1 MKIVGDGKLK
11 TLTDM
16 NNLKKNKNFRDV
28 FLRLWPHLSRHHK
41 RKFTFIVILM
51 VIASIAEMFSI
62 ATVIP
67 FLGVIAAPETV
78 FNLEI
83 FQGLIQ
89 FLSLTSPQQIVLP
102 ITVLFAST
110 AIFAGL
116 MRMLLLWSNIKFSF
130 SCGSDLSVKMYERT
144 IYQKYSVHLKRN
156 SSEVISGVTAKT
168 NILIDI
174 IGQFLV
180 LLTSIFIV
188 TSILII
194 LLYFN
199 PLIALSVFSFFG
211 FFYFYVFKFTH
222 KKLLKN
228 SNLISS
234 KLTSIIKN
242 LNEGL
247 GGIRDILLTGT
258 QSYYVELYKKS
269 DFGLRKAQ
277 GANQFAG
284 LSPRYLMEAI
294 GMVVLAVIAYFMT
307 LQETGIL
314 EAIPFLAALGLGAQ
328 KILPLMQQSWA
339 AISTIRGNHK
349 SLEDAINLLEQSTA
363 IKDNRKIM
371 TPLSFNNEILLK
383 NISFRYTKK
392 TPFVINNFSLSI
404 KKGSRIGFIGKTGS
418 GKSTIMDIVMGLLD
432 PTKGL
437 FLVDGEI
444 VSKKNIQNWQ
454 KNVAHVPQVIFLSD
468 ASIAENIAFGMPHEE
483 INYNRVKIVAKMAQI
498 DRFIETFPKKYK
510 AVIGERGIR
519 LSGGQKQRIG
529 IARALYNNAQ
539 VIIFDEA
546 TSSLDSETEKVVME
560 SIDSLSKDLTILIIA
575 HRITTLKN
583 CDLIISLED
592 GKIINKGS
600 FNDIN

>member
-1 MKIVGDGKLK
+1 MD
-11 TLTDM
+11 
-16 NNLKKNKNFRDV
+16 KKNSYIKLFTR
-28 FLRLWPHLSRHHK
+28 FWPHLSGYHQK
-41 RKFTFIVILM
+41 QFVLLIFLMIIVAL
-51 VIASIAEMFSI
+51 AEMFTI
-62 ATVIP
+62 ASVIP
-67 FLGVIAAPETV
+67 FLGVIAAPEKV
-78 FNLEI
+78 FNLEV
-83 FQGLIQ
+83 FQGLISY
-89 FLSLTSPQQIVLP
+89 LELTSPNQIILP
-102 ITVLFAST
+102 ITILFASA

-116 MRMLLLWSNIKFSF
+116 MRGFLLWATIKFSF
-130 SCGSDLSVKMYERT
+130 LSGSDLSVKMYERT
-144 IYQKYSVHLKRN
+144 IYQEYSVHLNRN

-199 PLIALSVFSFFG
+199 PAIALSVFSFFG
-211 FFYFYVFKFTH
+211 FFYFSVFKFTH

-258 QSYYVELYKKS
+258 QPYYVELYKKS
-269 DFGLRKAQ
+269 DLGLRKAQ

-294 GMVVLAVIAYFMT
+294 GMVVIAVIAYFMT
-307 LQETGIL
+307 LQKTGIL
-314 EAIPFLAALGLGAQ
+314 EAIPFLGALGLGAQ

-339 AISTIRGNHK
+339 AISTIRGNQNP
-349 SLEDAINLLEQSTA
+349 LEDTINLLEQSTP
-363 IKDNRKIM
+363 IKDNRRTV
-371 TPLSFNNEILLK
+371 TPLVVDNEIVLK
-383 NISFRYTKK
+383 NISFRYNSKA
-392 TPFVINNFSLSI
+392 PFVINNFNLRI
-404 KKGSRIGFIGKTGS
+404 KKGSRIGFVGKTGS
-418 GKSTIMDIVMGLLD
+418 GKSTIMDIVMGLLQ
-432 PTKGL
+432 PSKGI
-437 FLVDGEI
+437 FQIDEKI
-444 VSKKNIQNWQ
+444 VTKKNIRNWQ

-468 ASIAENIAFGMPHEE
+468 ASIAENIAFGIPYEE
-483 INYNRVKIVAKMAQI
+483 IDHNRVKIVAKMAQI
-498 DRFIETFPKKYK
+498 DKFIETFPKKFK

-546 TSSLDSETEKVVME
+546 TSSLDTETERVVME

>member
-1 MKIVGDGKLK
+1 
-11 TLTDM
+11 M
-16 NNLKKNKNFRDV
+16 NKKNSHIKLFTR
-28 FLRLWPHLSRHHK
+28 FWPHLSRHHK
-41 RKFTFIVILM
+41 KHFLM
-51 VIASIAEMFSI
+51 LIFLMLIAALAEMFSI
-62 ATVIP
+62 ASVVP
-67 FLGVIAAPETV
+67 FLGVIAAPEKV
-78 FNLEI
+78 FNLEV
-83 FQGLIQ
+83 FQGLISY
-89 FLSLTSPQQIVLP
+89 LELTSPNQIVVP
-102 ITVLFAST
+102 IVIIFACA

-116 MRMLLLWSNIKFSF
+116 MRAFLLWSTIKFSF
-130 SCGSDLSVKMYERT
+130 SSGSDLSVKMYERT
-144 IYQKYSVHLKRN
+144 IYQEYSVHLKRN

-211 FFYFYVFKFTH
+211 CFYFSVFKFTH

-228 SNLISS
+228 SNVISS
-234 KLTSIIKN
+234 KLTSVIKN

-258 QSYYVELYKKS
+258 QPYYVEQYKKS

-284 LSPRYLMEAI
+284 LSPRYFMEAI
-294 GMVVLAVIAYFMT
+294 GMVVIAVIAYYMT
-307 LQETGIL
+307 LQETGII
-314 EAIPFLAALGLGAQ
+314 EAIPFLGALGLGAQ

-339 AISTIRGNHK
+339 AISTIRGNQN
-349 SLEDAINLLEQSTA
+349 SLEDTINLLEQPTV
-363 IKDNRKIM
+363 IKDNRKTI
-371 TPLSFNNEILLK
+371 TPLSINNEIVLK
-383 NISFRYTKK
+383 NISFRYNSKA
-392 TPFVINNFSLSI
+392 PFVINNLNLRI
-404 KKGSRIGFIGKTGS
+404 KKGSRIGFVGKTGS
-418 GKSTIMDIVMGLLD
+418 GKSTIMDIVMGLLQ
-432 PTKGL
+432 PSKGI
-437 FLVDGEI
+437 FQVDGKI
-444 VSKKNIQNWQ
+444 VTKKNIRNWQ

-468 ASIAENIAFGMPHEE
+468 TSIAENIAFGIPYEKIDH
-483 INYNRVKIVAKMAQI
+483 NRVKIVAKMAQI
-498 DRFIETFPKKYK
+498 DKFIETFPKKYK

-546 TSSLDSETEKVVME
+546 TSSLDTETERVVME

>member
-1 MKIVGDGKLK
+1 
-11 TLTDM
+11 M
-16 NNLKKNKNFRDV
+16 NKKNSHIKLFTR
-28 FLRLWPHLSRHHK
+28 FWPHLSKYHQK
-41 RKFTFIVILM
+41 NFILLIFLM
-51 VIASIAEMFSI
+51 IIAALAEMFSI
-62 ATVIP
+62 ASVIP
-67 FLGVIAAPETV
+67 FLGVIAAPEKV
-78 FNLEI
+78 FNLEV
-83 FQGLIQ
+83 FQGLISY
-89 FLSLTSPQQIVLP
+89 LELTSPNQIVLP
-102 ITVLFAST
+102 ITILFAC
-110 AIFAGL
+110 AAFFAGL
-116 MRMLLLWSNIKFSF
+116 MRGFLLWSTIKFSF
-130 SCGSDLSVKMYERT
+130 SSGSDLSVKMYERT
-144 IYQKYSVHLKRN
+144 IYQEYSAHLKRN

-211 FFYFYVFKFTH
+211 FFYYSVFRFTH

-258 QSYYVELYKKS
+258 QPYYVELYKKS

-294 GMVVLAVIAYFMT
+294 GMVVIAVIAYFMT

-314 EAIPFLAALGLGAQ
+314 EAIPYLGALALGAQ

-339 AISTIRGNHK
+339 AISTIRGNQNP
-349 SLEDAINLLEQSTA
+349 LEDTINLLEQSTT
-363 IKDNRKIM
+363 IKDNSKII
-371 TPLSFNNEILLK
+371 TPLSVNNEIVLK
-383 NISFRYTKK
+383 NISFRYNSKA
-392 TPFVINNFSLSI
+392 PFVINNFNLRI
-404 KKGSRIGFIGKTGS
+404 KKGSRIGFVGKTGS
-418 GKSTIMDIVMGLLD
+418 GKSTIMDIVMGLLQ
-432 PTKGL
+432 PSKGI
-437 FLVDGEI
+437 FQVDGKI
-444 VSKKNIQNWQ
+444 VTKKNIRSWQ
-454 KNVAHVPQVIFLSD
+454 KNVTHVPQVIFLSD
-468 ASIAENIAFGMPHEE
+468 ASIAENIAFGIPYEE
-483 INYNRVKIVAKMAQI
+483 INHNRVKIVAKMAQI
-498 DRFIETFPKKYK
+498 DKFIETFPKKYK

-546 TSSLDSETEKVVME
+546 TSSLDTDTERVVME
-560 SIDSLSKDLTILIIA
+560 SIDTLSKDLTILIIA

-592 GKIINKGS
+592 GKIIKKGS

>member
-1 MKIVGDGKLK
+1 MSNYIKLF
-11 TLTDM
+11 TR
-16 NNLKKNKNFRDV
+16 F
-28 FLRLWPHLSRHHK
+28 WPHLNKHHQK
-41 RKFTFIVILM
+41 MFVLLIFLM
-51 VIASIAEMFSI
+51 VIVALAEMFSI
-62 ATVIP
+62 ASVIP
-67 FLGVIAAPETV
+67 FLGVIAAPEKI

-83 FQGLIQ
+83 FQGLIGY
-89 FLSLTSPQQIVLP
+89 LGLTTPNQIVLP
-102 ITVLFAST
+102 ITILFASA

-116 MRMLLLWSNIKFSF
+116 MRAFLLWSTIKFSF
-130 SCGSDLSVKMYERT
+130 SSGSDLSVKMYERT
-144 IYQKYSVHLKRN
+144 IYQKYSVHLNRN

-168 NILIDI
+168 NILIAN

-199 PLIALSVFSFFG
+199 PLIALTVFSFFG

-234 KLTSIIKN
+234 KLTLIIKN

-247 GGIRDILLTGT
+247 GCIRDIVLTGK
-258 QSYYVELYKKS
+258 QPYYVDLYKKA
-269 DFGLRKAQ
+269 DFSLRKAQ
-277 GANQFAG
+277 GSIQFIS
-284 LSPRYLMEAI
+284 LSPRYVMDAVGIVVIAI
-294 GMVVLAVIAYFMT
+294 IAYFMT
-307 LQETGIL
+307 LQNTGIL
-314 EAIPFLAALGLGAQ
+314 ASIPFLGALGLGAQ
-328 KILPLMQQSWA
+328 KILPLMQQSWS
-339 AISTIRGNHK
+339 AISTIRGNHG
-349 SLEDAINLLEQSTA
+349 SLEDTFNLIEQSAPVNFEKKNIRSLPFT
-363 IKDNRKIM
+363 K
-371 TPLSFNNEILLK
+371 EILLK
-383 NISFRYTKK
+383 NISFRYSSKL
-392 TPFVINNFSLSI
+392 PFVIKNFSLSI

-468 ASIAENIAFGMPHEE
+468 ASITENIAFGMPHEE

-546 TSSLDSETEKVVME
+546 TSSLDTETERVVME

>member
-1 MKIVGDGKLK
+1 
-11 TLTDM
+11 M
-16 NNLKKNKNFRDV
+16 NNYIELLTRF
-28 FLRLWPHLSRHHK
+28 WPHLSRYHQK
-41 RKFTFIVILM
+41 QFVLLIFLM
-51 VIASIAEMFSI
+51 IIAALAEMFSI
-62 ATVIP
+62 ASVVP
-67 FLGVIAAPETV
+67 FLGVIAAPEKV
-78 FNLEI
+78 FNLEV
-83 FQGLIQ
+83 FQGLISY
-89 FLSLTSPQQIVLP
+89 LELTSPNQIILP
-102 ITVLFAST
+102 ITILFACA

-116 MRMLLLWSNIKFSF
+116 MRGFLLWSTIKFSF
-130 SCGSDLSVKMYERT
+130 SSGSDLSVKMYERT

-211 FFYFYVFKFTH
+211 CFYFFVFKFTH

-228 SNLISS
+228 SNVISS
-234 KLTSIIKN
+234 KLTSVIKN

-258 QSYYVELYKKS
+258 QPYYVEQYKKS

-284 LSPRYLMEAI
+284 LSPRYFMEAI
-294 GMVVLAVIAYFMT
+294 GMVVIAVIAYYMT
-307 LQETGIL
+307 LQETGII
-314 EAIPFLAALGLGAQ
+314 EAIPFLGALGLGAQ

-339 AISTIRGNHK
+339 AISTIRGNQN
-349 SLEDAINLLEQSTA
+349 SLEDTINLLEQPTV
-363 IKDNRKIM
+363 IKDNRKTI
-371 TPLSFNNEILLK
+371 TPLSINNEIVLK
-383 NISFRYTKK
+383 NISFRYNSKA
-392 TPFVINNFSLSI
+392 PFVINNLNLRI
-404 KKGSRIGFIGKTGS
+404 KKGSRIGFVGKTGS
-418 GKSTIMDIVMGLLD
+418 GKSTIMDIVMGLLQ
-432 PTKGL
+432 PSKGI
-437 FLVDGEI
+437 FQVDGKI
-444 VSKKNIQNWQ
+444 VTKKNIRNWQ

-468 ASIAENIAFGMPHEE
+468 TSIAENIAFGIPYEE
-483 INYNRVKIVAKMAQI
+483 IDHNRVKIVAKMAQI
-498 DRFIETFPKKYK
+498 DKFIETFPKKYK

-546 TSSLDSETEKVVME
+546 TSSLDTETERVVME

>member
-1 MKIVGDGKLK
+1 
-11 TLTDM
+11 M
-16 NNLKKNKNFRDV
+16 NKKNSYIKLFTR
-28 FLRLWPHLSRHHK
+28 FWPHLSGYHQK
-41 RKFTFIVILM
+41 QFVLLIFLMIIVAL
-51 VIASIAEMFSI
+51 AEMFTI
-62 ATVIP
+62 ASVIP
-67 FLGVIAAPETV
+67 FLGVIAAPEKV
-78 FNLEI
+78 FNLEV
-83 FQGLIQ
+83 FQGLISY
-89 FLSLTSPQQIVLP
+89 LELTSPNQIILP
-102 ITVLFAST
+102 ITILFASA

-116 MRMLLLWSNIKFSF
+116 MRGFLLWATIKFSF
-130 SCGSDLSVKMYERT
+130 LSGSDLSVKMYERT
-144 IYQKYSVHLKRN
+144 IYQEYSVHLNRN

-199 PLIALSVFSFFG
+199 PVIALSVFSFFG
-211 FFYFYVFKFTH
+211 FFYISVFKFTH

-258 QSYYVELYKKS
+258 QPYYVELYKKS
-269 DFGLRKAQ
+269 DLGLRKAQ

-294 GMVVLAVIAYFMT
+294 GMVVIAVIAYFMT
-307 LQETGIL
+307 LQKTGIL
-314 EAIPFLAALGLGAQ
+314 EAIPFLGALGLGAQ

-339 AISTIRGNHK
+339 AISTIRGNQNP
-349 SLEDAINLLEQSTA
+349 LEDTINLLEQSTP
-363 IKDNRKIM
+363 IKDNRKTI
-371 TPLSFNNEILLK
+371 TPLVVNNEIVLK
-383 NISFRYTKK
+383 NISFRYNSTA
-392 TPFVINNFSLSI
+392 PFVINNFNLRI
-404 KKGSRIGFIGKTGS
+404 KKGSRIGFVGKTGS
-418 GKSTIMDIVMGLLD
+418 GKSTIMDIVMGLLQ
-432 PTKGL
+432 PSKGI
-437 FLVDGEI
+437 FQIDEKI
-444 VSKKNIQNWQ
+444 VTKKNIRNWQ

-546 TSSLDSETEKVVME
+546 TSSLDTETEKVVME

>member
-1 MKIVGDGKLK
+1 
-11 TLTDM
+11 M
-16 NNLKKNKNFRDV
+16 NNYIELLTRF
-28 FLRLWPHLSRHHK
+28 WPHLSRYHQK
-41 RKFTFIVILM
+41 QFVLLIFLM
-51 VIASIAEMFSI
+51 IIAALAEMFSI
-62 ATVIP
+62 ASVVP
-67 FLGVIAAPETV
+67 FLGVIAAPEKV
-78 FNLEI
+78 FNLEV
-83 FQGLIQ
+83 FQGLISY
-89 FLSLTSPQQIVLP
+89 LELTSPNQIILP
-102 ITVLFAST
+102 ITILFACA

-116 MRMLLLWSNIKFSF
+116 MRGFLLWSTIKFSF
-130 SCGSDLSVKMYERT
+130 SSGSDLSVKMYERT

-211 FFYFYVFKFTH
+211 FFYFSVFKFTH

-314 EAIPFLAALGLGAQ
+314 EAIPFLGALGLGAQ

-339 AISTIRGNHK
+339 AISTIRGNHG
-349 SLEDAINLLEQSTA
+349 SLEDTINLLEQSTA
-363 IKDNRKIM
+363 IKDNRKII
-371 TPLSFNNEILLK
+371 TPLSVNNEIVLK
-383 NISFRYTKK
+383 NISFRYSSKA
-392 TPFVINNFSLSI
+392 PFVINNFSLSI

-437 FLVDGEI
+437 FLVDGKI
-444 VSKKNIQNWQ
+444 VSKKNIRNWQ

-546 TSSLDSETEKVVME
+546 TSSLDTETERVVME

-583 CDLIISLED
+583 CDLIISLEN

>member
-1 MKIVGDGKLK
+1 
-11 TLTDM
+11 M
-16 NNLKKNKNFRDV
+16 NNYIELLTRF
-28 FLRLWPHLSRHHK
+28 WPHLSRYHQK
-41 RKFTFIVILM
+41 QFVLLIFLM
-51 VIASIAEMFSI
+51 IIAALAEMFSI
-62 ATVIP
+62 ASVVP
-67 FLGVIAAPETV
+67 FLGVIAAPEKV
-78 FNLEI
+78 FNLEV
-83 FQGLIQ
+83 FQGLISY
-89 FLSLTSPQQIVLP
+89 LELTSPNQIILP
-102 ITVLFAST
+102 ITILFACA

-116 MRMLLLWSNIKFSF
+116 MRGFLLWSTIKFSF
-130 SCGSDLSVKMYERT
+130 SSGSDLSVKMYERT

-199 PLIALSVFSFFG
+199 PLIALAVFSFFG
-211 FFYFYVFKFTH
+211 FFYFSVFKFTH

-277 GANQFAG
+277 GANQFSG
-284 LSPRYLMEAI
+284 LSPRFLMEAI

-314 EAIPFLAALGLGAQ
+314 EAIPFLGALGLGAQ

-339 AISTIRGNHK
+339 AISTIRGNHG
-349 SLEDAINLLEQSTA
+349 SLEDTINLLEQSTA
-363 IKDNRKIM
+363 IKDNRKII
-371 TPLSFNNEILLK
+371 TPLSVNNEIVLK
-383 NISFRYTKK
+383 NISFRYSSKA
-392 TPFVINNFSLSI
+392 PFVINNFSLSI

-437 FLVDGEI
+437 FLVDGKI
-444 VSKKNIQNWQ
+444 VSKKNIRNWQ

-546 TSSLDSETEKVVME
+546 TSSLDTETERVVME

-583 CDLIISLED
+583 CDLIISLEN

>member
-1 MKIVGDGKLK
+1 
-11 TLTDM
+11 M
-16 NNLKKNKNFRDV
+16 NKKNSYIKLFTR
-28 FLRLWPHLSRHHK
+28 FWPHLSGYHQK
-41 RKFTFIVILM
+41 QFVLLIFLMIIVAL
-51 VIASIAEMFSI
+51 AEMFTI
-62 ATVIP
+62 ASVIP
-67 FLGVIAAPETV
+67 FLGVIAAPEKV
-78 FNLEI
+78 FNLEV
-83 FQGLIQ
+83 FQGLISY
-89 FLSLTSPQQIVLP
+89 LELTSPNQIILP
-102 ITVLFAST
+102 ITILFASA

-116 MRMLLLWSNIKFSF
+116 MRGFLLWATIKFSF
-130 SCGSDLSVKMYERT
+130 LSGSDLSVKMYERT
-144 IYQKYSVHLKRN
+144 IYQEYSVHLNRN

-199 PLIALSVFSFFG
+199 PAIALSVFSFFG
-211 FFYFYVFKFTH
+211 FFYFSVFKFTH

-258 QSYYVELYKKS
+258 QPYYVELYKKS
-269 DFGLRKAQ
+269 DLGLRKAQ

-294 GMVVLAVIAYFMT
+294 GMVVIAVIAYFMT
-307 LQETGIL
+307 LQKTGIL
-314 EAIPFLAALGLGAQ
+314 EAIPFLGALGLGAQ

-339 AISTIRGNHK
+339 AISTIRGNQNP
-349 SLEDAINLLEQSTA
+349 LEDTINLLEQSTP
-363 IKDNRKIM
+363 IKDNRRTV
-371 TPLSFNNEILLK
+371 TPLVVDNEIVLK
-383 NISFRYTKK
+383 NISFRYNSKA
-392 TPFVINNFSLSI
+392 PFVINNFNLRI
-404 KKGSRIGFIGKTGS
+404 KKGSRIGFVGKTGS
-418 GKSTIMDIVMGLLD
+418 GKSTIMDIVMGLLQ
-432 PTKGL
+432 PSKGI
-437 FLVDGEI
+437 FQIDEKI
-444 VSKKNIQNWQ
+444 VTKKNIRNWQ

-468 ASIAENIAFGMPHEE
+468 ASIAENIAFGIPYEE
-483 INYNRVKIVAKMAQI
+483 IDHNRVKIVAKMAQI
-498 DRFIETFPKKYK
+498 DKFIETFPKKFK

-546 TSSLDSETEKVVME
+546 TSSLDTETEKVVME

>member
-1 MKIVGDGKLK
+1 
-11 TLTDM
+11 M
-16 NNLKKNKNFRDV
+16 NNYIKLFAR
-28 FLRLWPHLSRHHK
+28 FWPHLNKYHQK
-41 RKFTFIVILM
+41 MFVFLIFLM
-51 VIASIAEMFSI
+51 VIVALAEMFSI
-62 ATVIP
+62 ASVIP
-67 FLGVIAAPETV
+67 FLGVIAAPEKI
-78 FNLEI
+78 FNLEV
-83 FQGLIQ
+83 FQGLISY
-89 FLSLTSPQQIVLP
+89 LELTSPNQIVLP
-102 ITVLFAST
+102 ITILFASA

-116 MRMLLLWSNIKFSF
+116 MRAFLLWSTIKFSF
-130 SCGSDLSVKMYERT
+130 SSGSDLSVKMYERT
-144 IYQKYSVHLKRN
+144 IYQPYSVHLDRN

-199 PLIALSVFSFFG
+199 PLIALTVFSFFG

-234 KLTSIIKN
+234 KLTLIIKN

-258 QSYYVELYKKS
+258 QKYYVELYKKS
-269 DFGLRKAQ
+269 DFELRKAQ

-294 GMVVLAVIAYFMT
+294 GMVVIAAIAYFMT
-307 LQETGIL
+307 LQKVGIL
-314 EAIPFLAALGLGAQ
+314 EALPFLGALGLGAQ

-339 AISTIRGNHK
+339 AISSIRGNQN
-349 SLEDAINLLEQSTA
+349 SLEDTINLLEQSTPA
-363 IKDNRKIM
+363 KDNRKTI
-371 TPLSFNNEILLK
+371 TPLTIKNKIVLK
-383 NISFRYTKK
+383 NISFRYSSKA
-392 TPFVINNFSLSI
+392 PFVINDLNLRI
-404 KKGSRIGFIGKTGS
+404 KKGSRIGFVGKTGS
-418 GKSTIMDIVMGLLD
+418 GKSTIMDIVMGLLQ
-432 PTKGL
+432 PSKGT
-437 FLVDGEI
+437 FKIDGKI
-444 VSKKNIQNWQ
+444 VSKKNIRNWQ
-454 KNVAHVPQVIFLSD
+454 RNVAHVPQVIFLSD
-468 ASIAENIAFGMPHEE
+468 ASIAENIAFGIPFDE
-483 INYNRVKIVAKMAQI
+483 IDHNRVVSVSKMAQI
-498 DRFIETFPKKYK
+498 DKFIENFPKKYK
-510 AVIGERGIR
+510 AVIGERGVR

-529 IARALYNNAQ
+529 IARALYNNAE

-546 TSSLDSETEKVVME
+546 TSSLDSETERVVME

-592 GKIINKGS
+592 GSIVNKGNY
-600 FNDIN
+600 NDIN

>member
-1 MKIVGDGKLK
+1 
-11 TLTDM
+11 M
-16 NNLKKNKNFRDV
+16 NKKNSHIKLFTR
-28 FLRLWPHLSRHHK
+28 FWPHLSRHHK
-41 RKFTFIVILM
+41 KHFLM
-51 VIASIAEMFSI
+51 LIFLMLIAALAEMFSI
-62 ATVIP
+62 ASVVP
-67 FLGVIAAPETV
+67 FLGVIAAPEKV
-78 FNLEI
+78 FNLEV
-83 FQGLIQ
+83 FQGLISY
-89 FLSLTSPQQIVLP
+89 LELTSPNQIILP
-102 ITVLFAST
+102 ITILFASA

-116 MRMLLLWSNIKFSF
+116 MRGFLLWATIKFSF
-130 SCGSDLSVKMYERT
+130 SSGSDLSVKMYERT
-144 IYQKYSVHLKRN
+144 IYQEYSVHLNRN

-199 PLIALSVFSFFG
+199 PVIALSVFSFFG
-211 FFYFYVFKFTH
+211 FFYISVFKFTH

-258 QSYYVELYKKS
+258 QPYYVELYKKS
-269 DFGLRKAQ
+269 DLGLRKAQ

-294 GMVVLAVIAYFMT
+294 GMVVIAIIAYFMT
-307 LQETGIL
+307 LQKTGIL
-314 EAIPFLAALGLGAQ
+314 EAIPFLGALGLGAQ

-339 AISTIRGNHK
+339 AISTIRGNQNP
-349 SLEDAINLLEQSTA
+349 LEDTINLLEQSTP
-363 IKDNRKIM
+363 IKDNRKTI
-371 TPLSFNNEILLK
+371 TPLVVNNEIVLK
-383 NISFRYTKK
+383 NISFRYNSKA
-392 TPFVINNFSLSI
+392 PFVINNLNLRI
-404 KKGSRIGFIGKTGS
+404 KKGSRIGFVGKTGS
-418 GKSTIMDIVMGLLD
+418 GKSTIMDIVMGLLQ
-432 PTKGL
+432 PSKGI
-437 FLVDGEI
+437 FQVDGKI
-444 VSKKNIQNWQ
+444 VTKKNIRNWQ

-468 ASIAENIAFGMPHEE
+468 TSIAENIAFGIPYEE
-483 INYNRVKIVAKMAQI
+483 IDHNRVKIVAKMAQI
-498 DRFIETFPKKYK
+498 DKFIETFPKKFK

-546 TSSLDSETEKVVME
+546 TSSLDTETEKVVME